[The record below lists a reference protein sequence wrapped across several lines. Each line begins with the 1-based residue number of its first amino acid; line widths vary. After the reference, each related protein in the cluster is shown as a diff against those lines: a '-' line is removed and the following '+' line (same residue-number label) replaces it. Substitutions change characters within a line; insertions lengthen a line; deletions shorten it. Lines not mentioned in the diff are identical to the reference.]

1 MKVTSAPGTRCPK
14 EGRPREYIADDKAA
28 DVPDTAYYTRLVAEG
43 SLVLV
48 PEQAPADEAKPKRGG
63 DK

>member
-14 EGRPREYIADDKAA
+14 EDRPREYIGDEKAEE
-28 DVPDTAYYTRLVAEG
+28 VPDTAYYKRLVAEG
-43 SLVLV
+43 SLVLAK
-48 PEQAPADEAKPKRGG
+48 EAPADEVKSKRGG